1 MSICDCSILF
11 AFYNFG
17 RVRYNWIGVC
27 AVKLNLCSCMPS
39 CHQNGKHCNFT
50 LLFCRGWQGLVHKC
64 VPHVQHA
71 QVTFLT
77 RPIKLFICD
86 VVVAVPVV
94 DALSS
99 LKPGFHIVVSVVSV
113 VRKKFARQIQLCGNL
128 PYNRSI
134 RQKRQIQLVVRDR
147 MNSICPMKFFRTTDT
162 TDATDTT
169 IWKSGLY
176 LLQQIQHE
184 VGVIRQQFVNGNP
197 HDKCNKNVSQNTPL
211 LFSKWRRRSKVMLN
225 ARSPLSWRNVSAM
238 NPFTTNSQ
246 KITRTNNLKI
256 PEEIFSVFMF
266 QLLH

>member
-1 MSICDCSILF
+1 MFISATRAARPSYFPHSTNQIVYLWRFLCRPRRRCFKLPKAWFPYRCIC
-11 AFYNFG
+11 
-17 RVRYNWIGVC
+17 RV
-27 AVKLNLCSCMPS
+27 
-39 CHQNGKHCNFT
+39 
-50 LLFCRGWQGLVHKC
+50 CRTK
-64 VPHVQHA
+64 
-71 QVTFLT
+71 
-77 RPIKLFICD
+77 
-86 VVVAVPVV
+86 
-94 DALSS
+94 
-99 LKPGFHIVVSVVSV
+99 
-113 VRKKFARQIQLCGNL
+113 KKFVRQIQLCGNL

-169 IWKSGLY
+169 IWKPGLY

-184 VGVIRQQFVNGNP
+184 VGVIRQHFVNGNP

-246 KITRTNNLKI
+246 KITRTNNLEI